1 MGILRLLLAI
11 SVVVFHRDPHISLWF
26 LVGGHFAVQLFF
38 VISGFYMALVLDEKY
53 RGAHGIR
60 AFYGNRL
67 LRLLPTYYVALL
79 LIVLVPWLAGL
90 LLGRPIQIGQMNTWA
105 TYGAQLP
112 DWLAAGLKALHLSP
126 LGQELPSVGELD
138 LTSHTAVSQAPP
150 GHNTVDL
157 LFFMLLPPAWS
168 LSLELQIYALAP
180 WLTRRST
187 ALLVGLFAAALSL
200 HWLLP
205 LLPFGNDEFWRNRN
219 LLAQLGYFLLGMA
232 GHRLYRLRTH
242 EAWLGRLM
250 QRGRWFW
257 AGSLALLVAYPWL
270 PLGVRDPLVT
280 GGFALALPFVFA
292 ATSSWKWDRMVGEL
306 SYPLYLSH
314 WLVNQGWYGLEPLV
328 QRRIP
333 AFRHDWL
340 SVVVVVVI
348 SLALA
353 ALIHWFV
360 ERPVDRFRQRWARRS
375 LSATSTPA
383 I

>member
-11 SVVVFHRDPHISLWF
+11 SVVVHHRDPHLSLRF
-26 LVGGHFAVQLFF
+26 LVGGPFAVQLFF

-53 RGAHGIR
+53 RGSHGIR

-67 LRLLPTYYVALL
+67 LRLLPTFYVVLL
-79 LIVLVPWLAGL
+79 LVLLVPWLAGL
-90 LLGRPIQIGQMNTWA
+90 LLGRSIQIGQMNTWA
-105 TYGAQLP
+105 SYGAQLP
-112 DWLAAGLKALHLSP
+112 GWLAAALKGLNLSP
-126 LGQELPSVGELD
+126 LGQELPAAGMLD
-138 LTSHTAVSQAPP
+138 LASHTAVFQAPP
-150 GHNTVDL
+150 GHDVMPL
-157 LFFMLLPPAWS
+157 YFFMLLPPAWS
-168 LSLELQIYALAP
+168 LSLELQFYALAP

-187 ALLVGLFAAALSL
+187 ALLAGLFVAAFAL

-219 LLAQLGYFLLGMA
+219 LPAQLGYFLLGMA
-232 GHRLYRLRTH
+232 GHRLYRLRTSR
-242 EAWLGRLM
+242 AWLDRLM

-257 AGSLALLVAYPWL
+257 AASLALLVAYPWL

-292 ATSSWKWDRMVGEL
+292 ATSSWHWDRMVGEL
-306 SYPLYLSH
+306 SYPLYLCH
-314 WLVNQGWYGLEPLV
+314 WLVNQAWYGLEPVV
-328 QRRIP
+328 QKRIP
-333 AFRHDWL
+333 AFRHDWV

-353 ALIHWFV
+353 AVIHWFV

-375 LSATSTPA
+375 LLATPSPA

>member
-11 SVVVFHRDPHISLWF
+11 SVVVHHRDPHLSLRF
-26 LVGGHFAVQLFF
+26 LVGGPFAVQLFF

-53 RGAHGIR
+53 RGASGIR

-105 TYGAQLP
+105 GYGAQLP
-112 DWLAAGLKALHLSP
+112 GWLAAALKALNLSP
-126 LGQELPSVGELD
+126 LGQELPWAGVLD
-138 LTSHTAVSQAPP
+138 LTDHTAAFQAPA
-150 GHNTVDL
+150 GHGVMPL
-157 LFFMLLPPAWS
+157 YFFMLLPPAWS
-168 LSLELQIYALAP
+168 LSLELQFYALAP
-180 WLTRRST
+180 WLTRRSP
-187 ALLVGLFAAALSL
+187 ALLAGLFVAALAL

-219 LLAQLGYFLLGMA
+219 LPAQLGYFLLGMA
-232 GHRLYRLRTH
+232 GHRLYRRRTH

-257 AGSLALLVAYPWL
+257 AATLALLAAYPWL

-292 ATSSWKWDRMVGEL
+292 ATASWQWDRMVGEL

-328 QRRIP
+328 QQRLP
-333 AFRHDWL
+333 AFRHDWV
-340 SVVVVVVI
+340 SVGVVVVI
-348 SLALA
+348 SLGLA
-353 ALIHWFV
+353 AMIHWFV
-360 ERPVDRFRQRWARRS
+360 ERPVDRFRQRRARRS
-375 LSATSTPA
+375 LAATPPPGP
-383 I
+383 